1 MWKKI
6 VEEWLEEEER
16 TQTYL
21 ARRAHVSAEH
31 LNRCLMGHSEPGI
44 ITLTRLEDAIGLD
57 RGTLFKDEGEAYVT

>member
-6 VEEWLEEEER
+6 VEERLEEEER

-21 ARRAHVSAEH
+21 ARRAHVSVSH
-31 LNRCLMGHSEPGI
+31 LNRCLAGHSEPGI